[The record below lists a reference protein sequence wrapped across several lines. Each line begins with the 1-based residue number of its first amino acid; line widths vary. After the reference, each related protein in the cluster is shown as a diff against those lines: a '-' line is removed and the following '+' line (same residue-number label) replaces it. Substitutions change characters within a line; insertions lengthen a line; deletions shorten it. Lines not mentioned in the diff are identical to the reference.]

1 MRKRCIR
8 NAIAAVCLL
17 VSAALLICM
26 AVSGRETHPAAQFFS
41 THPAVTLPPV
51 QRLPE
56 EHLFNTG
63 DEVALD
69 ELPGVGPVIAQRII
83 EVRERTGGFAYPE
96 QMMLVPGVGEQ
107 TYQHMLDAATPGDL
121 PPAQGE

>member
-1 MRKRCIR
+1 MRNRRIR

-17 VSAALLICM
+17 ASAALLICM
-26 AVSGRETHPAAQFFS
+26 AVSGRESHPVAQFSS

-56 EHLFNTG
+56 EHLFNAG
-63 DEVALD
+63 DEAALD

-83 EVRERTGGFAYPE
+83 EVREKAGGFAYPE

-107 TYQHMLDAATPGDL
+107 TYQHMLDTVTPGDL
-121 PPAQGE
+121 LPAQGE